1 MKTGKPT
8 AALASYSLVLAVSKM
23 GDMFGNKLSL
33 LQETFKMQLFLKKQ
47 SMQALVA
54 ENIEK

>member
-8 AALASYSLVLAVSKM
+8 AALASYSLVLAVSKK
-23 GDMFGNKLSL
+23 GNMFWNA
-33 LQETFKMQLFLKKQ
+33 QCFQNAVVLKKQ

-54 ENIEK
+54 ENNEK